1 MKMNRLSAIGLF
13 GIMGASLMMC
23 SPSMVFADSISPT
36 SFSDTLAVGESV
48 TITKTVTVEGA
59 GAPKVDVY
67 FMADTTGS
75 MGGAISGVKSSA
87 AAILSSTAGLGD
99 VAFAVGEYKDYYQ
112 YRYRLNTAMTT
123 NQASAQAGIN
133 MWSASGGN
141 DAPEANMFALEQ
153 AAGAGTGWRAG
164 SERILVWFGDAPGH
178 SPSGSSTEAS
188 ATAALVGAG
197 IQVEAINITTF
208 TSYGFNLD
216 LCSTSYYCGATAE
229 GGAAT
234 SGQATRITT
243 ATGGNLHTGTNSSAI
258 VSVIQNAINTA
269 FSSYSSVG
277 LDLSEAPAGVTL
289 SASPASYSGT
299 WDRSTSHSFDFDLTF
314 TGVTPGTYDF
324 SVYGTVDGGRIATE
338 TDHIVVA
345 AGSTSVPE
353 PGTLLLVGSGM
364 IGFAFARRKRAS
376 KAANTK

>member
-1 MKMNRLSAIGLF
+1 
-13 GIMGASLMMC
+13 MGAALMMC
-23 SPSMVFADSISPT
+23 SPSMAIADSISPT
-36 SFSDTLAVGESV
+36 SVSATLAVGESV
-48 TITKTVTVEGA
+48 TVTKRVTVEGT
-59 GAPKVDVY
+59 GSPKVDVY
-67 FMADTTGS
+67 FLADTTGS
-75 MGGAISGVKSSA
+75 MGGAIAGVRSSA

-133 MWSASGGN
+133 QWGASGGN
-141 DAPEANMFALEQ
+141 DAPEANLFALEQ
-153 AAGAGTGWRAG
+153 AAGAGTGWRVG

-178 SPSGSSTEAS
+178 NPSGGSTEAS

-208 TSYGFNLD
+208 TSSGFNLD
-216 LCSTSYYCGATAE
+216 LCISLSYCGASVE

-243 ATGGNLHTGTNSSAI
+243 ATGGNLHTGTNSAAI

-277 LDLSEAPAGVTL
+277 LDLTEAPAGVAL
-289 SASPASYSGT
+289 SSSPGSYSGM

-338 TDHIVVA
+338 TDHIVVT
-345 AGSTSVPE
+345 GSTAVPE

-364 IGFAFARRKRAS
+364 LGLAFARRKRA
-376 KAANTK
+376 